1 MSIGS
6 FLNLAAIRAN
16 YAEARVG
23 FVGDAKLDLRY
34 LPNNGVANRSRGII

>member
-6 FLNLAAIRAN
+6 FWNFAAIRAN
-16 YAEARVG
+16 YADARVG
-23 FVGDAKLDLRY
+23 FEWDEKLDLQY